1 MLEYE
6 KKILL
11 TKEEFEALYNN
22 LCESLR
28 SSLNVNYYFDTKNL
42 NMNKKGIT
50 CRVRKKGKQYFSVI
64 KHHRRTTKDCS
75 SESILNVQDHFDANA
90 FENLGLDFKGC
101 LITERYT
108 IFKNPFC
115 EVVIDRNIYLGKTD
129 FELEVEYFKGCEN
142 EAYDILHKI
151 ASLLIQLN
159 VNQTKYDLLKRIGK
173 NGYKSERF
181 FNRYKEVSKNELYN

>member
-50 CRVRKKGKQYFSVI
+50 CRVRKKGDKYYTVI
-64 KHHRRTTKDCS
+64 KRHSSTNNGCS
-75 SESILNVQDHFDANA
+75 KEDIIDVQKRFDPEA
-90 FENLGLDFKGC
+90 FKCLGLSFKGC

-108 IFKNPFC
+108 VLEDTFC
-115 EVVIDRNIYLGKTD
+115 KVVVDRNIYLGKTD
-129 FELEVEYFKGCEN
+129 FELEVEYFKGCET
-142 EAYDILHKI
+142 EAYQIINRIAEKLGSLNKI
-151 ASLLIQLN
+151 YSPYELIQ
-159 VNQTKYDLLKRIGK
+159 REGK
-173 NGYKSERF
+173 SKSKSERF
-181 FNRYKEVSKNELYN
+181 FERYSEVNKNEFNT